1 MKQRILSAVIILA
14 VALLI
19 VIFSGYIVYPIA
31 LSILAVLGV
40 FEILRVMKS
49 HKQLA
54 LAIPGYIISGLFPI
68 LAYFTTS
75 DNVRDF
81 ILILAAAAFIYLL
94 WAMGVAIFSKGK
106 IPFSRI
112 AEAFTAVIYVTVS
125 FTALSLLRYM
135 NGESGVFAVVLVFI
149 VAWICDVFAYA
160 VGVTIG
166 KHKLIPEISPKKT
179 VEGSIGGIIFTA
191 IFCGLYGLGLDL
203 IIDNMIVN
211 YVALIVVGAV
221 LSIVSQLGDLV
232 ASLIKREYGAK
243 DYSQIFPGH
252 GGVMD
257 RFDSVLS
264 VSTALLV
271 IFIVYP
277 PFVMS

>member
-1 MKQRILSAVIILA
+1 MKQRILSAVIILT
-14 VALLI
+14 VALLV

-31 LSILAVLGV
+31 LSILAVIGI

-49 HKQLA
+49 HKQFA
-54 LAIPGYIISGLFPI
+54 LVIPAYLIAGIFPI
-68 LAYFTTS
+68 FAYFTS
-75 DNVRDF
+75 ADNIRGF
-81 ILILAAAAFIYLL
+81 LLLLAGTMFVYLM
-94 WAMGVAIFSKGK
+94 WTMGVAIFSKGK

-112 AEAFTAVIYVTVS
+112 AEVFTSVVYVTVS
-125 FTALSLLRYM
+125 FTALSILRYI
-135 NGESGVFAVVLVFI
+135 NRDSGVFAVVLVFV

-179 VEGSIGGIIFTA
+179 IEGSVGGIIFTA
-191 IFCGLYGLGLDL
+191 LFCGLYGLGLDL
-203 IIDNMIVN
+203 IIENMSVN
-211 YVALIVVGAV
+211 YLVLIIGGAF
-221 LSIVSQLGDLV
+221 LSVVSQLGDLV

-243 DYSQIFPGH
+243 DYSRIFPGH

-264 VSTALLV
+264 VSTALLF
-271 IFIVYP
+271 IFIIYP
-277 PFVMS
+277 PFVMN

>member
-1 MKQRILSAVIILA
+1 MKQRILSAVVIFT

-31 LSILAVLGV
+31 LSILAVIGV

-49 HKQLA
+49 HKQFA

-135 NGESGVFAVVLVFI
+135 NGESGVFSVVLVFI

-179 VEGSIGGIIFTA
+179 LEGSIGGIIFTA

-203 IIDNMIVN
+203 IIDNMVVN

-264 VSTALLV
+264 VSTALLI